1 MAKLNMTVDNGLDE
15 VKLESN
21 KLESKKEKKVK
32 DVDKKGKGAKSGK
45 ESYFSQ
51 VRKEMKLVTWPT
63 RKTVI
68 KYSIVTI
75 IMVVLLAVFFIG
87 ISALFDLLYTLIQG
101 WMR

>member
-21 KLESKKEKKVK
+21 KLESKKDKKVK
-32 DVDKKGKGAKSGK
+32 DVNKKEKKVKSGK
-45 ESYFSQ
+45 ESYFSL

-63 RKTVI
+63 RKTVV

-75 IMVVLLAVFFIG
+75 IMVALLALFFIG
-87 ISALFDLLYTLIQG
+87 ISALFDLLYTLVQG
-101 WMR
+101 WIG